1 MDDHLIDNELNE
13 IPKDTI
19 REIMSWWERKR
30 LLFNLIIVGIALLV
44 LIPNLIA
51 GSLYIAVDLGILI
64 RSAIYLIFIN
74 CCYCAGWG
82 TQLLRYYYFNF
93 QNDSN
98 ALDYVLYTIG
108 TLFTGLFTYF
118 GFLEYLRFR

>member
-1 MDDHLIDNELNE
+1 MDDHLIDSELNE

-30 LLFNLIIVGIALLV
+30 LLFNLIIAGIALLA

-51 GSLYIAVDLGILI
+51 GTINNTLGLSFIIQSAV
-64 RSAIYLIFIN
+64 YLIFIN

-82 TQLLRYYYFNF
+82 IQLLRYYYFNF

-118 GFLEYLRFR
+118 GFLVYLHFR